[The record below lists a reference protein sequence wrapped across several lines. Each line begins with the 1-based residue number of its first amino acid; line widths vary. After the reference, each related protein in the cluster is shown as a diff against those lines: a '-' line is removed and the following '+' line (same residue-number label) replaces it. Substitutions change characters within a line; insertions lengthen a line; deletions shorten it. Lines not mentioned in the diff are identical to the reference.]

1 MIIYLQTIADGAE
14 LDNDCVS
21 LIISRS
27 LLPRL
32 VDSNIYATLYQ
43 RILELDPEESQ
54 KAVEQL
60 HEAGHVAQATAIKVK
75 FIKLSDLH
83 TSI

>member
-1 MIIYLQTIADGAE
+1 MIIYLQTIVDGSE
-14 LDNDCVS
+14 LDNECVS

-43 RILELDPEESQ
+43 RILELDPEDGL

-60 HEAGHVAQATAIKVK
+60 HEAGHVAQATAIEVK
-75 FIKLSDLH
+75 FIRLSDLH
-83 TSI
+83 IFT

>member
-32 VDSNIYATLYQ
+32 VDTSIYASLYQ
-43 RILELDPEESQ
+43 KILELDP
-54 KAVEQL
+54 VEGHQAAQQL
-60 HEAGHVAQATAIKVK
+60 HEAGHVAQATAVEVK
-75 FIKLSDLH
+75 YSKKLSPL
-83 TSI
+83 SPF